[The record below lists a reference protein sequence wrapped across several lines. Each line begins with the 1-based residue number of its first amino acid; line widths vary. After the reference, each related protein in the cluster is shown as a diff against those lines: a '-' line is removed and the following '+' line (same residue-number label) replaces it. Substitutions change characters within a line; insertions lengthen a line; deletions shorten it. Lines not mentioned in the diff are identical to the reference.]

1 MFMEG
6 RCADVIFDGK
16 AVGAL
21 GEIIPL
27 ALENFKL
34 RIPVAAFEINLLA
47 IIKDKYS
54 TTSKIIYH
62 PVKEHVEDTAYG

>member
-16 AVGAL
+16 TVGAL

-34 RIPVAAFEINLLA
+34 RMPVAAFEINLLA
-47 IIKDKYS
+47 IVKDKYS
-54 TTSKIIYH
+54 TI
-62 PVKEHVEDTAYG
+62 